1 MTDTGTRATGTAPS
15 VAEDAEVLRGTLQ
28 ALDSGVAIVDPETWA
43 VLFENAAFFA
53 WFASEGDVDAPLTA
67 RLRGLEVDK
76 ATRRLADGR
85 SYRFDTTAG
94 EGARAKTLEV
104 ALRSA
109 DLEGRRLVVVQALD
123 ASKRQQAEAM
133 LDSYSKMAERN
144 ARELQREKERVEK
157 LLLNLMPRSVY
168 EELKQYGVTTPQRF
182 DSASVLLLDFV
193 GFTNMA
199 LARDPS
205 ATIAELNDI
214 FSAFDRIVELF
225 GGERVKTIGDAYMA
239 VAGIPEPTPDHAHNL
254 ARCALRMRRYLEK
267 RNGATA
273 EQWRC
278 RVGIATGPL
287 IGSIVG
293 IQKYVY
299 DVFGPAVNL
308 ASRLEGAAEPMQIV
322 VGEATAS
329 LIRGDFR
336 LTELEEVDL
345 KGFGPQAL
353 WALEREEPERVEVRY
368 GL

>member
-1 MTDTGTRATGTAPS
+1 MELDP
-15 VAEDAEVLRGTLQ
+15 DALRGTLQ
-28 ALDSGVAIVDPETWA
+28 SLDSGVALVEPERWS
-43 VLFENAAFFA
+43 VVFENAAFFN
-53 WFASEGDVDAPLTA
+53 WFAPAAAEDPDAGLAA
-67 RLRGLEVDK
+67 RLPALDEAR
-76 ATRRLADGR
+76 ARARLADDR
-85 SYRFDTTAG
+85 PYTFEASAG
-94 EGARAKTLEV
+94 SGARAKTLDVTMRACRIGE
-104 ALRSA
+104 S
-109 DLEGRRLVVVQALD
+109 ELVLVQAVD
-123 ASKRQQAEAM
+123 ATKRRQAEAM

-144 ARELQREKERVEK
+144 ARDLQREKERVEK

-182 DSASVLLLDFV
+182 DAASVLLLDFV
-193 GFTNMA
+193 GFTDMA
-199 LARDPS
+199 LARDPA

-214 FSAFDRIVELF
+214 FSAFDRITELF

-239 VAGIPEPTPDHAHNL
+239 VAGIPEATPDHAHSL

-267 RNGATA
+267 RNAATP

-322 VGEATAS
+322 LSQETHALVRDEFECAAIG
-329 LIRGDFR
+329 
-336 LTELEEVDL
+336 EVDL
-345 KGFGPQAL
+345 KGFGTQEI
-353 WALEREEPERVEVRY
+353 WSLEGESPERQSFRP

>member
-1 MTDTGTRATGTAPS
+1 MTGLDPEG
-15 VAEDAEVLRGTLQ
+15 LLGTLQ
-28 ALDSGVAIVDPETWA
+28 GLDVGVALADPEDWS
-43 VLFENAAFFA
+43 VVFENAAFFS
-53 WFASEGDVDAPLTA
+53 WFAPASAEDPDAGLPA
-67 RLRGLEVDK
+67 RLPTMDEAR
-76 ATRRLADGR
+76 ARARLGEDRPYAVEA
-85 SYRFDTTAG
+85 SAG
-94 EGARAKTLEV
+94 SGARQKTLDV
-104 ALRSA
+104 TLRSC
-109 DLEGRRLVVVQALD
+109 RLGARELVLVQAID
-123 ASKRQQAEAM
+123 ATKRRQAEAM
-133 LDSYSKMAERN
+133 LDSYSAMAERN

-168 EELKQYGVTTPQRF
+168 EELREYGVTTPQRF

-193 GFTNMA
+193 GFTDMA
-199 LARDPS
+199 LSRDPA

-214 FSAFDRIVELF
+214 FSAFDRIAELF

-239 VAGIPEPTPDHAHNL
+239 VAGIPEATPDHARAL

-267 RNGATA
+267 RNAATA

-308 ASRLEGAAEPMQIV
+308 ASRLEGMAEPMQIV
-322 VGEATAS
+322 VSDETHD
-329 LIRGDFR
+329 LIRDDFSCAA
-336 LTELEEVDL
+336 LGEVEL
-345 KGFGPQAL
+345 KGFGAQAL
-353 WALEREEPERVEVRY
+353 WSLDGESPEHQSFRP